1 MSLPIYNPNPLDTS
15 QIVLPEDLSKLTDL
29 LAENAHEVWA
39 RERTAQ
45 GWKWGPQRDDA
56 RKEHPNL
63 VPYRQLVEE
72 EKRFDR
78 DTAVETVKAIYSM
91 GYGRRAGSID
101 TNFVLSNTNRKI
113 VSELRKPKLAVPE
126 LRRLWEDR
134 VPMVW
139 RNVEIYRRAVDA
151 ALKLGESFLAFDIAA
166 EGLENFKG
174 DLRLTQLQAL
184 ALARTGATRRA
195 NELLEQL
202 RLSGHQ
208 DEETLGILA
217 RTHKDFWLISTD
229 AKEKTHHLKMSF
241 SLYAEAYRRN
251 HGYYSGV
258 NAAATALLAGQ
269 KDIAYQLAHA
279 VAELCRSTLETLD
292 VESEERYW
300 LQATLAESYLIQG
313 NLLMAERFYKN
324 ASDFGG
330 QHWVVLNRTRS
341 QARLLLEAVGKRP
354 NVLDNCF
361 KLPRIVVCSG
371 HMFDRIGRAQPRF
384 PHALEER
391 VRQEIRRKLA
401 QMEAQVGFSSL
412 ACGTDMLFAE
422 ALLERGGEVNIVL
435 PFSKSDFK
443 KASVDF
449 LPDTTLAE
457 RFESILA
464 NAATV
469 TVLNEFGEAKDG
481 AAYEYC
487 NQALKGLALLKG
499 QFLGIDVMPL
509 AIWDGRKG
517 DGRGGTQNFV
527 EYWEKR
533 GSKVEIVYLQQILTE
548 EKIVTTEV
556 PPPPVASPEL
566 PKPEASRV
574 HDVLEQE
581 VKAMLFADIVGY
593 TKLSE
598 IQVPSFVHHFMGK
611 LAALMDSMKNPPIVK
626 NTWGDAIYCVF
637 DHVSHAGLFAL
648 ALREMVHST
657 NWAELNLP
665 ADLNIRIALH
675 AGPVYPCF
683 DPVLRRLTFLGSHV
697 NRTARIEPIV
707 EEGQVYVSQAFAA
720 LSAAEAVKEYV
731 CDYVGTK
738 QLAKK
743 FGATPVFLVRRGV

>member
-1 MSLPIYNPNPLDTS
+1 MSLPQYSPNPLDTS
-15 QIVLPEDLSKLTDL
+15 QIKLPDDLGKLTEL
-29 LAENAHEVWA
+29 LAENAHEVWS
-39 RERTAQ
+39 RERLAQ
-45 GWKWGPQRDDA
+45 GWKWGPKRDDGK
-56 RKEHPNL
+56 KEHPNL
-63 VPYRQLVEE
+63 VPYKQLSEDD
-72 EKRFDR
+72 KRFDR
-78 DTAVETVKAIYSM
+78 ETAIETIKAIFSM
-91 GYGRRAGSID
+91 GYARRNGTID
-101 TNFVLSNTNRKI
+101 TNFVLSDSNRKI
-113 VSELRKPKLAVPE
+113 ISELRKPKLAVPE

-134 VPMVW
+134 VPTVW

-151 ALKLGESFLAFDIAA
+151 ALKLGESFLAFDIAS
-166 EGLENFKG
+166 EGLELFKG

-195 NELLEQL
+195 NEILEQL
-202 RLSGHQ
+202 RALGHQ

-229 AKEKTHHLKMSF
+229 VKEKAHHLKMSF
-241 SLYAEAYRRN
+241 TLYAEAYRRN
-251 HGYYSGV
+251 RGYYSGI
-258 NAAATALLAGQ
+258 NAAAMAFLSGQ
-269 KDIAYQLAHA
+269 KDIAYQLAHD
-279 VAELCRSTLETLD
+279 VGELCRAALERLD
-292 VESEERYW
+292 VESDERYW

-313 NLLMAERFYKN
+313 NLLMAERYYKT

-330 QHWVVLNRTRS
+330 QHWVVLNRTRA
-341 QARLLLEAVGKRP
+341 QARLLLESAGKRP

-371 HMFDRIGRAQPRF
+371 HMFDKVGRKHARF
-384 PHALEER
+384 PHALEDR

-401 QMEAQVGFSSL
+401 QMEAHVGFSSL

-435 PFSKSDFK
+435 PFSKQDFK
-443 KASVDF
+443 RASVDF
-449 LPDTTLAE
+449 IPDHSLSE
-457 RFESILA
+457 RFERILE

-509 AIWDGRKG
+509 AVWDGRKG

-533 GSKVEIVYLQQILTE
+533 GSRVEVIYLDRILAE
-548 EKIVTTEV
+548 ENIVTATA
-556 PPPPVASPEL
+556 PPPATSQIPAPT
-566 PKPEASRV
+566 PDMRMQ
-574 HDVLEQE
+574 DVLEQE

-598 IQVPSFVHHFMGK
+598 LQVPAFVHHFMGK
-611 LAALMDSMKNPPIVK
+611 LAALMDSMKKPPIVK

-637 DHVSHAGLFAL
+637 DHVSDAGVFAL
-648 ALREMVHST
+648 ALREMVHGT
-657 NWAELNLP
+657 NWSELNLP
-665 ADLNIRIALH
+665 SDLNIRIALH

-707 EEGQVYVSQAFAA
+707 EEGQVYASQAFAA
-720 LSAAEAVKEYV
+720 LAAAEGVREYV

-743 FGATPVFLVRRGV
+743 FGSTPVFLVRRGV

>member
-1 MSLPIYNPNPLDTS
+1 MSLPNYNPNPLDTS
-15 QIVLPEDLSKLTDL
+15 QIKLPEDLAKLGEL

-45 GWKWGPQRDDA
+45 GWKWGPFRDDIK
-56 RKEHPNL
+56 KEHPNL
-63 VPYRQLVEE
+63 VPYRQLSDE

-78 DTAVETVKAIYSM
+78 ETALETIKTIFSM
-91 GYGRRAGSID
+91 GYARRAGSID
-101 TNFVLSNTNRKI
+101 TNFVLSDTNRKI

-126 LRRLWEDR
+126 LRRLWEER

-151 ALKLGESFLAFDIAA
+151 ALKLGESFLAFDIAS
-166 EGLENFKG
+166 EGLDFFTG

-195 NELLEQL
+195 NEILEQL

-229 AKEKTHHLKMSF
+229 LREKNYHLKMSF

-258 NAAATALLAGQ
+258 NAAATALLSGQ
-269 KDIAYQLAHA
+269 KDIAYQLAHD
-279 VAELCRSTLETLD
+279 VSEHCRSALDRLD

-313 NLLMAERFYKN
+313 NLLMAERFYRN

-341 QARLLLEAVGKRP
+341 QARLLLESVGKHP
-354 NVLDNCF
+354 NLLDNCF

-371 HMFDRIGRAQPRF
+371 HMFDRVGRKQPRF
-384 PHALEER
+384 PYALEER

-401 QMEAQVGFSSL
+401 LMEAQVGFSSL

-443 KASVDF
+443 RASVDF
-449 LPDTTLAE
+449 VPDPTLGE
-457 RFESILA
+457 RFEKILA

-509 AIWDGRKG
+509 AVWDGRKG

-533 GSKVEIVYLQQILTE
+533 GSKVEVIYLDKIIAE
-548 EKIVTTEV
+548 EKIITESNPTPDPV
-556 PPPPVASPEL
+556 PVAIPQDT
-566 PKPEASRV
+566 RV
-574 HDVLEQE
+574 QEVLEQE

-598 IQVPSFVHHFMGK
+598 IQVPAFVHHFMGK
-611 LAALMDSMKNPPIVK
+611 LSALMESMHYPPIVK

-637 DHVSHAGLFAL
+637 DHVSHAGVFAL
-648 ALREMVHST
+648 ALREMVHDT
-657 NWAELNLP
+657 RWPELNLP
-665 ADLNIRIALH
+665 GDLNIRIALH

-707 EEGQVYVSQAFAA
+707 EEGQIYASQAFAA

-743 FGATPVFLVRRGV
+743 FGSTPVFLVRRGV